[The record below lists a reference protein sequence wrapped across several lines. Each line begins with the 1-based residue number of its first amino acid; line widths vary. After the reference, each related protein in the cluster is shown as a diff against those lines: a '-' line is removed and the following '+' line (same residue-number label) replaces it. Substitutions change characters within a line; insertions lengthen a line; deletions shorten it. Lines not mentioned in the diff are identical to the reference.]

1 MNVICCYHTTDAAD
15 AILREGF
22 RDTTGSYM
30 FDNFEL
36 TGVFLGDSPMDI
48 NEGATGE
55 QVLRVEFPD
64 DVDLADVEL
73 IEEHKPYREWCVPA
87 ALINT
92 HATITL
98 MSDDEV
104 DAEKE
109 RQWCGG
115 CSDDRARRAGSDG
128 APRSRAR
135 CRRTGMRRR
144 ADQHHHRPDS

>member
-22 RDTTGSYM
+22 RDTAGSFM

-36 TGVFLGDSPMDI
+36 TGVFLGASPMDI
-48 NEGATGE
+48 DEGATGE

-64 DVDLADVEL
+64 DVDLADFEL
-73 IEEHKPYREWCVPA
+73 IEEHNPYRQRCVPA

-92 HATITL
+92 HVTITL

-109 RQWCGG
+109 RQWG
-115 CSDDRARRAGSDG
+115 RWMQR
-128 APRSRAR
+128 
-135 CRRTGMRRR
+135 
-144 ADQHHHRPDS
+144 